1 MKKKLIIF
9 IILWVAIFALN
20 VVTILLDMRINAQ
33 KKQIKECEIN
43 IKDLTNDVNE
53 LKRIQEN
60 LSDNLSNLSDEIES
74 KDIEISSLTDALE
87 KATEEVTTEESTTEE
102 GATEEPTTEKK
113 QDKEPVKQNTTES
126 GTETN
131 TEVNTETAPDN
142 VKAATTA
149 DNVWGITVT
158 DTDISYLQRMAETET
173 RGADM
178 MSKTHVISVAMN
190 RAKTYGQSPYA
201 VITSPNQFAYGNTAI
216 SQSTID
222 AVNYILQNGDTAQG
236 ALFFHSGGYSATF
249 CGRPCIF
256 GDDVGHYFY

>member
-9 IILWVAIFALN
+9 ICLWVAIFTLN
-20 VVTILLDMRINAQ
+20 IVTILLDMRINAQ
-33 KKQIKECEIN
+33 KKQIKTCEIN

-53 LKRIQEN
+53 LKRTQEN
-60 LSDNLSNLSDEIES
+60 LTDDLSTLSSDLEA

-87 KATEEVTTEESTTEE
+87 KATEEVTTEEPTTEE
-102 GATEEPTTEKK
+102 ATTEQPTTEKK
-113 QDKEPVKQNTTES
+113 QDNKESVKQNTTETA
-126 GTETN
+126 TETV
-131 TEVNTETAPDN
+131 TKAAPDD
-142 VKAATTA
+142 VKEATSTG
-149 DNVWGITVT
+149 NVWGITVT

-222 AVNYILQNGDTAQG
+222 AVNYVLQNGDTAQG